1 MKRGDLILGT
11 PDVVER
17 PSLVYMGLGSIPE
30 NSDDDYDEPVAHV
43 RVDPSVLVIPYNA
56 FSGVPM
62 ETIELRK
69 SP

>member
-1 MKRGDLILGT
+1 MSSNFLDAGM
-11 PDVVER
+11 PDNNAKVF
-17 PSLVYMGLGSIPE
+17 VYMGEQDFDLV
-30 NSDDDYDEPVAHV
+30 YDEPVAHV